1 MRSTQEVFLEF
12 DLEMRVLMLSGVT
25 GLESKVIE
33 AGMWTVIVWMLGWF
47 TLSFETDSV
56 CSVLGDIH
64 IERVRSTCNRD
75 LV

>member
-25 GLESKVIE
+25 GLESKALG

-47 TLSFETDSV
+47 TLSFEIDSV